1 MKRILTL
8 AIALAAAVAASGCQK
23 DPDQD
28 NPLKTVDLTTRSAE
42 FIQKGNSFSFNFLEQ
57 VNKASDG
64 DFIISPLSMQFLLGM
79 VVNGAKGN
87 TADQIF
93 NVLGYGKDELPAVNE
108 FCKAMMA
115 QLPSLD
121 RKTTLKIA
129 NAFVANNTCPILDTY
144 TANITNYYS
153 AYVQNLDFSNSQ
165 AATDAINGWC
175 SKNTNGLIP
184 KVLDEVTPD
193 MLAYA
198 LNALYFKSQWAEQF
212 KKNHTSEE
220 NFTPEGA
227 SARKVNMMK
236 QSADHGYTE
245 NDIFQAVSLK
255 YGNGAYSMVVL
266 LPKAGH
272 KTAEIAKYLKTN
284 DWGKFC
290 SSMYKTKV
298 ETWIPKFETKFHI
311 KLNDILSDMG
321 MSDAFIS
328 GMADFSALSPVTSH
342 LSFVQ
347 QDAIIKV
354 DEEGTEAAAV
364 SVAGW
369 QKNAAMPEGPSFI
382 ADHTF
387 LYLITEASTGAV
399 LFAGKYGSK

>member
-1 MKRILTL
+1 MR
-8 AIALAAAVAASGCQK
+8 AGEQA
-23 DPDQD
+23 
-28 NPLKTVDLTTRSAE
+28 SAE
-42 FIQKGNSFSFNFLEQ
+42 HGLGAAYRGENLGYDGCARYSARLSSEIFSFRDFLEQ
-57 VNKASDG
+57 VNKASDQ
-64 DFIISPLSMQFLLGM
+64 DFIISPLSMQILLGM

-165 AATDAINGWC
+165 ATTDAINGWC

-212 KKNHTSEE
+212 KKNLTSEE

-227 SARKVNMMK
+227 SA
-236 QSADHGYTE
+236 
-245 NDIFQAVSLK
+245 SLK

-387 LYLITEASTGAV
+387 LYLITESSTGAV